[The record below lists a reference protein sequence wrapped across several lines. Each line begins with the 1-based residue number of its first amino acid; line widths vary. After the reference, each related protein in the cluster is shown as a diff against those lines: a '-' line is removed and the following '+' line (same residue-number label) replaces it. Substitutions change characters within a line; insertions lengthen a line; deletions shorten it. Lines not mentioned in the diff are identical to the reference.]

1 MAPKKP
7 PAGGGG
13 AKVKGALESYNC
25 ATMGVV
31 TVFCLILLTLWALT
45 LYLNEKAKRDP
56 LRTAVSHMRRYLA
69 SKDKIFASFNDTN
82 VILEA
87 EKVSRQLIPWATK
100 INELEAEIA
109 DLHYKLNHDWTA
121 FKGFLY
127 FFSYEELTF
136 FSMLYECKKFKAHI
150 ISIGSKAEEEFL
162 EGILQNKYGP
172 YWIGLRWSP
181 EQNNWKWAD
190 DDLRYNAEYWSPG
203 YPKKSTSM
211 LCVKMW
217 SECNTTLKCWANYN
231 CDVRGRGICKQLP
244 EKKWMT

>member
-45 LYLNEKAKRDP
+45 LY
-56 LRTAVSHMRRYLA
+56 
-69 SKDKIFASFNDTN
+69 TN